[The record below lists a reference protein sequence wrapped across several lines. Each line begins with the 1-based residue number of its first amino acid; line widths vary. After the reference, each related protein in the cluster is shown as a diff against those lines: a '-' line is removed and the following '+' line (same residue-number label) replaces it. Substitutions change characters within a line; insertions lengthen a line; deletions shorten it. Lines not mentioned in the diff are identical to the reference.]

1 MFAPEFLC
9 GAVEGFYGRPWT
21 PEQRRNLFSLMQRLG
36 LNTYM
41 YAPKDDCK
49 HRAFWRDLYSV
60 EEAEHLTSL
69 ISAAKDHDIL
79 FVYALSPGLDITFSN
94 AKEVTCLNRKL
105 EQVGQFG
112 CEAFAL
118 LFDDIDTEMCVA
130 DTEVFQSFAHAQ
142 VSVTNEAFQYL
153 GQPKFLFCPTE
164 YCGTRAQPSVKNSEY
179 LQTIG
184 SKLLPDI
191 MVMWTGGKVVSKF
204 ITIDSI
210 KELSSV
216 IKRKPVIWD
225 NIHANDYDQQ
235 RMYLGPY
242 KGRST
247 ELKPY
252 TSGILTNP
260 NCEYY
265 LNHIALHTL
274 ATWNKAAGTE
284 GSKKDEP
291 PGDMTEEATIS
302 ADEQLETEGKTEPG
316 PRRLRIN
323 HGNYDPELA
332 LKLAIADWLPMFHQ
346 PKAVHAKKAAV
357 IPPTAPTPL
366 PVPALPVVAP
376 PIQSINTCMSVTPT
390 TNTSFPASLEETSQV
405 AAEILKK
412 REAFDPLGIENFI
425 PPSNIVNSLISQP
438 RPPVIEDTL
447 EPMECNG
454 DSSQTTV
461 LRTNDSVPPIVP
473 TKDSSSMPTNTTTSS
488 KVADIDMH
496 EADIVDKP
504 EGDIADKPEGDI
516 ADKPEGDIADKPE
529 VDISYKPPIPKVV
542 EEPVAT
548 DSIPDGATDCE
559 MQVDSLSD
567 NPPVDSQDNQGRKPP
582 PREKITEE
590 DLSLMCELFYL
601 PYEHGPRAT
610 HELEE
615 IHWLRNNAYV
625 VHAGKGSAKGNV
637 EKQAAEW
644 EERATQFLKFCKDVK
659 QLMTRLLHT
668 PNRSLLYDIY
678 PYMWDM
684 EIAVSMIGS
693 FIKWLAVGEV
703 SKMSCD
709 YMDTFYSWCTS
720 NHKKAFLSGDNEPW
734 MFRGG
739 LTGEFHRMLPLDS
752 AADLLVRQQPR
763 QVCSRVFTIRPFL
776 PKDEEAVNKM
786 FSLQYDGKGDMKSF
800 DEYPQLLTDKY
811 LGHFVTLS
819 PEYCFVLEESECIV
833 GYVLAALDVKSFRT
847 KVEAAWRPELQAK
860 YPLPPADKELTPA
873 EELIKSIHE
882 KEPEVPATMSVRL
895 PSPILVD
902 ILPSVED
909 QEVIKNLL
917 ACVLAA
923 LKSNGSTGVHAVLK
937 EGNDSHHEF
946 YAKLGFFRIP
956 EQDQCIDGTSIV
968 GRGI

>member
-1 MFAPEFLC
+1 MFASDFLC

-21 PEQRRNLFSLMQRLG
+21 PEQRRSLFSLMQRLG

-105 EQVGQFG
+105 EQVSQFG

-130 DTEVFQSFAHAQ
+130 DTEVFQSFAQAQ

-164 YCGTRAQPSVKNSEY
+164 YCATRAQPSVKSSEY

-204 ITIDSI
+204 ITIESI

-235 RMYLGPY
+235 RMYIGPY

-252 TSGILTNP
+252 TSGVLTNP

-274 ATWNKAAGTE
+274 ATWNKAAGT
-284 GSKKDEP
+284 GDGKKDEP

-323 HGNYDPELA
+323 HGNYDPDLA
-332 LKLAIADWLPMFHQ
+332 LKLAIADWIPMFHQ
-346 PKAVHAKKAAV
+346 LKVAGVKKVPV
-357 IPPTAPTPL
+357 IPPIAPIPL
-366 PVPALPVVAP
+366 PVPVLPVVAP
-376 PIQSINTCMSVTPT
+376 PIQSVNTCMSVTPT
-390 TNTSFPASLEETSQV
+390 TNTSFPASLEVIPQV

-412 REAFDPLGIENFI
+412 REALDPLGIENYI

-438 RPPVIEDTL
+438 PPPGIEDTL

-454 DSSQTTV
+454 DNSQPTV
-461 LRTNDSVPPIVP
+461 LRTNEAVAPIIP
-473 TKDSSSMPTNTTTSS
+473 TKGSSSMPTNTTTSS
-488 KVADIDMH
+488 KVTDIDMH
-496 EADIVDKP
+496 EVDIADKQEV
-504 EGDIADKPEGDI
+504 DIADKP
-516 ADKPEGDIADKPE
+516 
-529 VDISYKPPIPKVV
+529 PIPKAA
-542 EEPVAT
+542 EGPVAS
-548 DSIPDGATDCE
+548 DSSPDGTADCE
-559 MQVDSLSD
+559 MQVDSSTDHPVGGD
-567 NPPVDSQDNQGRKPP
+567 NRERKTPL
-582 PREKITEE
+582 REKITEE
-590 DLSLMCELFYL
+590 DLNLMCELFYL
-601 PYEHGPRAT
+601 PYEHGPIAT
-610 HELEE
+610 QNLEE

-625 VHAGKGSAKGNV
+625 VRAGKGPVKGSE
-637 EKQAAEW
+637 EKAAEW
-644 EERATQFLKFCKDVK
+644 EERATRFLKFCKDVK

-693 FIKWLAVGEV
+693 FIKWLAVGLLPET
-703 SKMSCD
+703 SCGC
-709 YMDTFYSWCTS
+709 MDVFYSWCTT
-720 NHKKAFLSGDNEPW
+720 NHKQAFLSGDNEPW

-739 LTGEFHRMLPLDS
+739 LTGEFHRMLTLES

-776 PKDEEAVNKM
+776 PKDEEAVYKM
-786 FSLQYDGKGDMKSF
+786 CSLKYSDDKADMKSF
-800 DEYPQLLTDKY
+800 DDYPRLLTDKY
-811 LGHFVTLS
+811 LGLFVTLS

-833 GYVLAALDVKSFRT
+833 GYVLAALD
-847 KVEAAWRPELQAK
+847 
-860 YPLPPADKELTPA
+860 
-873 EELIKSIHE
+873 IK
-882 KEPEVPATMSVRL
+882 T
-895 PSPILVD
+895 
-902 ILPSVED
+902 
-909 QEVIKNLL
+909 
-917 ACVLAA
+917 
-923 LKSNGSTGVHAVLK
+923 
-937 EGNDSHHEF
+937 F
-946 YAKLGFFRIP
+946 KL
-956 EQDQCIDGTSIV
+956 
-968 GRGI
+968 